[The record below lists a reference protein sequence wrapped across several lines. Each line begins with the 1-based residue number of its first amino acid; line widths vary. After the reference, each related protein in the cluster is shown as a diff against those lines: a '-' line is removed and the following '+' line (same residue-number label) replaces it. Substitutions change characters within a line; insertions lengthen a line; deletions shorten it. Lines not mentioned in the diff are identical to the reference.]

1 MSAVAEKIREYYASN
16 CTDYTEEKK
25 LFLEGL
31 RERGVVQGGLD
42 LARISRTTAY
52 MWRSLDPEFRRAWDE
67 VKEAC
72 NDNVR
77 QTIYQQAVSGK
88 NALYSIFYAKH
99 NCPEYRERV
108 TIDVNMVQSEVEE
121 RLSVLANRLPSAS
134 TKDLI
139 SEALGLPRR
148 STPSSTTATAVEVE
162 ASGTSSSSS
171 SE

>member
-1 MSAVAEKIREYYASN
+1 MSAVAEQVRQHYLATH
-16 CTDYTEEKK
+16 TDHTEEKNA
-25 LFLEGL
+25 FLVGL
-31 RERGVVQGGLD
+31 KETGVVQGGLD
-42 LARISRTTAY
+42 RAGICRATAY
-52 MWRSLDPEFRRAWDE
+52 AWRSMDPEFRRAWDE

-108 TIDVNMVQSEVEE
+108 QVDVQMIQGEVED
-121 RLSVLANRLPSAS
+121 RLSALANRLPSAS

-148 STPSSTTATAVEVE
+148 QTTSLPVEIEVNPSKSTD
-162 ASGTSSSSS
+162 
-171 SE
+171 